1 MGTTRKI
8 KITLLLALI
17 VFVNIADAQDSLK
30 LLHAP
35 PGWEHEIFSFP
46 IEFAPHIPYQ
56 GFEEVHFTPGW
67 GDTASEDLWSYC
79 FVWSINGDSKVNQRT
94 LKENLEEYYN
104 GLVSRNI
111 IRRQIDSSKVVP
123 TIAHVNV
130 VKAEVFVATVDM
142 LDYMS
147 QRPVKLNINISI
159 KQCKNSKAVFFAVS
173 PQPASHRIWSEFA
186 SMWKDFKCVD

>member
-1 MGTTRKI
+1 MNISTMI
-8 KITLLLALI
+8 KITLFLGLI
-17 VFVNIADAQDSLK
+17 LFAEIAHAQDSLK

-35 PGWEHEIFSFP
+35 PGWQHEIFSFP

-79 FVWSINGDSKVNQRT
+79 FVWWINGDSKVNQIT

-123 TIAHVNV
+123 TNADVDLL
-130 VKAEVFVATVDM
+130 KPEVYAATVDM

-147 QRPVKLNINISI
+147 QRPVRLNINISV
-159 KQCKNSKAVFFAVS
+159 KQCKNKKAVFFAVS
-173 PQPASHRIWSEFA
+173 PQQASHHIWSEFA
-186 SMWKDFKCVD
+186 SIWKDFRCVD